1 MLNYSKKIL
10 EAVSFDNDLF
20 KKEFV
25 KLSEWLSQEEAINL
39 LNWCVETFDYELL
52 IKTGLLF

>member
-25 KLSEWLSQEEAINL
+25 KLSDWLSQEEAKSL

-52 IKTGLLF
+52 TKAGLLF